1 MRAITIQNPEDPR
14 SLTLTEV
21 PDPELK
27 PGEVLVKVHTA
38 GVNRGDLMQAAGKY
52 PAPPGYPDL
61 LGLECAGEI
70 VDPGDTGRRQGEKV
84 CCLIASGGYA
94 EYVAVPEGQ
103 LAPIPEGFSWVE
115 AGAIAEAAC
124 TVWLNLGMLT
134 GFDSGAEGKTVLIHG
149 GSSGIGSMAI
159 QVMKA
164 LGATVAVT
172 AGTPE
177 KLEYCK
183 NLGADILINYR
194 TENFADRLKNS
205 CDAILDIIG
214 APYLE
219 DNVRC
224 LARDGHLIM
233 IAMQGGSKPTQL
245 SIARAFAKRATL
257 HFSTLRARPVPEK
270 TQIVASTVQHVWP
283 LLADGT
289 ISPSVSAT
297 FPLADAASAHEALDS
312 GRYTGKIVLTV
323 AE

>member
-1 MRAITIQNPEDPR
+1 MRAITLHNPDDPR
-14 SLTLTEV
+14 SLVLSEV
-21 PDPELK
+21 PDPQLT

-70 VDPGDTGRRQGEKV
+70 VDAGDTGRRVGEKV

-103 LAPIPEGFSWVE
+103 LAPIPEGFGWVE
-115 AGAIAEAAC
+115 AGAIAEVAC
-124 TVWLNLGMLT
+124 TVWFNLGMLT
-134 GFDSGAEGKTVLIHG
+134 GFESGAQGTTVLIHG

-172 AGTPE
+172 AGTQE
-177 KLEYCK
+177 KLEYCEK
-183 NLGADILINYR
+183 LGADILINYR
-194 TENFADRLKNS
+194 KEKFADILKNK
-205 CDAILDIIG
+205 CDAVLDIIG

-233 IAMQGGSKPTQL
+233 IAMQGGSEPTQL

-257 HFSTLRARPVPEK
+257 HFSTLRARPVAEK
-270 TQIVASTVQHVWP
+270 ARIVASTVEHVWP
-283 LLADGT
+283 LLSDGT

-297 FPLADAASAHEALDS
+297 FPLADAASAHETLDS

-323 AE
+323 AD